1 MRPDPNLDERLTP
14 AEKALYSRI
23 YPLIKEIEDDLGVS
37 ISRLVA
43 VNMVRRAVTQ
53 GSDLDEVIKE
63 LRLHGE
69 HQAAYNAA
77 HHHHH

>member
-1 MRPDPNLDERLTP
+1 MHRDPMQDDRLSL
-14 AEKALYSRI
+14 AEQRMYAEI
-23 YPLIKEIEDDLGVS
+23 YPLVKEIEDDLGVS

-53 GSDLDEVIKE
+53 GADLDEVIKE
-63 LRLHGE
+63 LQLHGE

-77 HHHHH
+77 HHYQH